1 MRLDTSYLAYLTKD
15 ELRVLVA
22 VEMGMKNHEYVPV
35 SLIEKIS
42 KVKRANAY
50 QILQQLLK
58 HKLVQHVAK
67 KYDGYRLT
75 YLGYDFLALSAFYK
89 RGTIV
94 QVLSKV
100 GVGKES
106 DIYKCINSDGNF
118 VILKL
123 ARLGRTSFRTIKNKR
138 DYIKNRTQYNW
149 LYLSRLAS
157 IKEYAYMETCYK
169 NGFPTPKPYDWNR
182 HAIVMSFIDG
192 YTLCSIQELG
202 DVDGVFIQCINLI
215 EKFASHG
222 LIHSD
227 FNEFN
232 LMITE
237 QQKILVID
245 FPQMVSTQHLNAEF
259 YFQRDLDCINIFF
272 QRRFKANLHSDLKLK
287 DIKVIKHLDHEVK
300 ASGFIKSE
308 LNDNKEL
315 EILEAALQEQQ
326 QFQEEN
332 ENEKFQQDDDD
343 EDNIG
348 QDDDDEDNQ
357 DEEGEQDDNDED
369 KQDNQDDEEDEDDE
383 DEEDDE
389 NEEDEENLN
398 NQEDDQ
404 KQQEENNNQENKE
417 QQLQDTQ
424 IPKNITKITELD
436 QKNIKKFVQ
445 KKFRKKMVIK
455 KNINKTK
462 GIEDNKTLTEQAL
475 HYL

>member
-22 VEMGMKNHEYVPV
+22 VEMGMKNHEFVPV

-75 YLGYDFLALSAFYK
+75 YLGYDFLALSVFYK

-94 QVLSKV
+94 QVLSKL

-106 DIYKCINSDGNF
+106 DIYKCLNADGNF

-123 ARLGRTSFRTIKNKR
+123 SRLGRTSFRTIKNKR
-138 DYIKNRTQYNW
+138 DYIKNRTQYNL

-157 IKEYAYMETCYK
+157 IKEFAYMETCYK

-182 HAIVMSFIDG
+182 HAIIYFMQ
-192 YTLCSIQELG
+192 YLRTG

-237 QQKILVID
+237 QKKIIIID
-245 FPQMVSTQHLNAEF
+245 FPQMVSTQHLNADF
-259 YFQRDLDCINIFF
+259 YFQRDLDCFKIFF
-272 QRRFKANLHSDLKLK
+272 QRRYKANLHSDLKLQ
-287 DIKVIKHLDHEVK
+287 DIKVIKHLDNEVK

-308 LNDNKEL
+308 LNDNKEF
-315 EILEAALQEQQ
+315 EILEAAQQEQQ
-326 QFQEEN
+326 QQFQQEN
-332 ENEKFQQDDDD
+332 EEFEQDNNDEDNTDKDDD
-343 EDNIG
+343 EDNNEKDDDD
-348 QDDDDEDNQ
+348 QDDD
-357 DEEGEQDDNDED
+357 
-369 KQDNQDDEEDEDDE
+369 QDNQDDFEV
-383 DEEDDE
+383 E
-389 NEEDEENLN
+389 NDQDSEKKNDQEYQKEQN
-398 NQEDDQ
+398 NQQ
-404 KQQEENNNQENKE
+404 
-417 QQLQDTQ
+417 QQLQDNQ
-424 IPKNITKITELD
+424 IPKDLTKITELD

-445 KKFRKKMVIK
+445 KKFRQKDCNQKEYQQ
-455 KNINKTK
+455 NQRN
-462 GIEDNKTLTEQAL
+462 
-475 HYL
+475 

>member
-22 VEMGMKNHEYVPV
+22 VEMGMKNHEFVPV
-35 SLIEKIS
+35 QLIEKIS

-157 IKEYAYMETCYK
+157 IKEFAYMEACYK

-202 DVDGVFIQCINLI
+202 DVDGVFVQCINLI

-237 QQKILVID
+237 QQKIIVID
-245 FPQMVSTQHLNAEF
+245 FPQMVSTQHLNADF

-272 QRRFKANLHSDLKLK
+272 QRRFKANLHSDLKLQ
-287 DIKVIKHLDHEVK
+287 DIKVVKHLDNEVK

-315 EILEAALQEQQ
+315 EILEAAQQEQQ
-326 QFQEEN
+326 QLLQ

-343 EDNIG
+343 EDNID
-348 QDDDDEDNQ
+348 QDEQDNDDQEDDVDNENENENDEQEDDDKDNDEDDDDDED
-357 DEEGEQDDNDED
+357 DED
-369 KQDNQDDEEDEDDE
+369 N
-383 DEEDDE
+383 
-389 NEEDEENLN
+389 EDEENQN
-398 NQEDDQ
+398 NEDNDHKQ
-404 KQQEENNNQENKE
+404 KQQNDNQKNKV
-417 QQLQDTQ
+417 QQDAQ
-424 IPKNITKITELD
+424 IPKDLTKITELD

-462 GIEDNKTLTEQAL
+462 GIEDNKTLAEEAL